1 MLYFADTADLY
12 ELEDLTDWFPLSGI
26 TTNPSILKKS
36 GMKLSSVFSE
46 LSRLAANRML
56 HVQLI
61 SDDADDMVK
70 EALKYRSILKEDV
83 NLYIKIP
90 VTPDGYKAMRLLK
103 EQRFHITATA
113 IFTQQQALVAA
124 QTGADFVA
132 PYVNRLEQ
140 YNSQGIQLIGDIAKS
155 LNDFNLKTKILAAS
169 FKTVEQVQQA
179 NLAGA
184 HAVTLNYDLLK
195 MIIEHPLTE
204 QAVEQFRKDG
214 QSVYDVPI
222 E

>member
-1 MLYFADTADLY
+1 
-12 ELEDLTDWFPLSGI
+12 
-26 TTNPSILKKS
+26 
-36 GMKLSSVFSE
+36 
-46 LSRLAANRML
+46 ML

-83 NLYIKIP
+83 NLHIKIP

-103 EQRFHITATA
+103 EQQFHVTATA

-124 QTGADFVA
+124 QAGADFVA
-132 PYVNRLEQ
+132 AYVNRLEQ
-140 YNSQGIQLIGDIAKS
+140 YNSQGIQLIADIAKS
-155 LNDFNLKTKILAAS
+155 LKVFNLETKILAAS

-179 NLAGA
+179 SLAGS
-184 HAVTLNYDLLK
+184 HAATLNYDLLK

-204 QAVEQFRKDG
+204 HSETISRRRPIGIRWFRQNKIRRNG
-214 QSVYDVPI
+214 WVFRSGNR
-222 E
+222 